1 MTGSSIYQRPAELL
15 ARLIRFDTTNPP
27 GNEAECIGYI
37 AGLLE
42 SHGIESALYEKAPGR
57 PNLVARL
64 KGSGSATPLLLY
76 GHVDVV
82 TIVGQPWTHPPF
94 GGETVDGYVWGRGAL
109 DMKGGV
115 AMLVAAFLRAKAEG
129 LSLPGDVILCIL
141 SDEENGGVYGA
152 RYLVEERPELFAGVR
167 HALGEF
173 GGFTLPLAGK
183 RFYPVMVAE
192 KQVCWMKATVRGPA
206 GHASMP
212 IRGGAMAKAGAL
224 LQALDQRRPPVR
236 VTPAVAAMIQTMADA
251 LPEPM
256 QTGLLGLLDP
266 AKTDQ
271 LAAQLGP
278 EGPLLTPL
286 LRNTVSAT
294 IIRGGEKT
302 NVIPGEVTV
311 ELDGRLLPGASPEE
325 MTAEVREIVG
335 PDVKLEVMRHDP
347 YPLAEPDMDLFETL
361 ADILRAADPEGIPL
375 PFVLTGATDGR
386 FFARLGIQTYG
397 YLPMP
402 LPPDFD
408 FIRTIHAA
416 DERVPVAAI
425 TFGADRIFEALQRF
439 G

>member
-1 MTGSSIYQRPAELL
+1 MTDGTIYQRPAELL

-27 GNEAECIGYI
+27 GNEAECVGYI

-42 SHGIESALYEKAPGR
+42 SYGIASAIYEKAPGR
-57 PNLVARL
+57 PNLVAHL
-64 KGSGSATPLLLY
+64 KGSGDAPPLLLY

-82 TIVGQPWTHPPF
+82 TTAGQPWTRDPF

-109 DMKGGV
+109 DMKGGI
-115 AMLVAAFLRAKAEG
+115 AMLVSAFLRTKAEG
-129 LSLPGDVILCIL
+129 VSLPGDVILCIL

-167 HALGEF
+167 RALGEF
-173 GGFTLPLAGK
+173 GGFTLHLAGK
-183 RFYPVMVAE
+183 RFYPIMLAE
-192 KQVCWMKATVRGPA
+192 KQVCWIKATVRGPA
-206 GHASMP
+206 GHGSMP
-212 IRGGAMAKAGAL
+212 IRGGAMAKAGAF
-224 LQALDQRRPPVR
+224 LQALDQGRPPVR
-236 VTPAVAAMIQTMADA
+236 ITPAVAAMIRTMAGA

-256 QTGLLGLLDP
+256 RTGLLGLLDP

-271 LAAQLGP
+271 IAAQLGP
-278 EGPLLTPL
+278 VGPLLAPL
-286 LRNTVSAT
+286 LRNTVSPT
-294 IIRGGEKT
+294 VIRGGEKS
-302 NVIPGEVTV
+302 NVIPSEVTI
-311 ELDGRLLPGASPEE
+311 EMDGRLLPGASPEE
-325 MTAEVREIVG
+325 LIAEVREIVG
-335 PDVKLEVMRHDP
+335 PDAEMEVLRHDP
-347 YPLAEPDMDLFETL
+347 YPLAEPDMALFETL
-361 ADILRAADPEGIPL
+361 AEILRAADPEGIPI

-416 DERVPVAAI
+416 DERVPIAALD
-425 TFGADRIFEALQRF
+425 FGADRLFEALQRF